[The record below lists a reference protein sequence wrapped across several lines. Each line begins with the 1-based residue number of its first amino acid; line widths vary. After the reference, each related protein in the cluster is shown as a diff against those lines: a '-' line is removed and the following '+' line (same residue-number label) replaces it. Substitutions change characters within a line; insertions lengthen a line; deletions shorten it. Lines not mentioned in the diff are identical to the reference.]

1 MENGV
6 EVKHRDFNI
15 FVLNDNYK
23 NMQQRSSVIKD
34 WANQG
39 GKSDCRPHQATEM
52 TGLTCRS
59 ADDGIRALQT
69 VIKQKI

>member
-6 EVKHRDFNI
+6 DVKHRDFNI

-39 GKSDCRPHQATEM
+39 GESDCQPPSGPLR
-52 TGLTCRS
+52 
-59 ADDGIRALQT
+59 
-69 VIKQKI
+69 